1 MSNIILGFL
10 IATVVYGGVI
20 FFAWRNN
27 KKKFV
32 EVLEVIDSALQ
43 NSTIDETLKA
53 KFEALKAKFQ

>member
-1 MSNIILGFL
+1 MGNIILGFL

-20 FFAWRNN
+20 FFVWRNN

-43 NSTIDETLKA
+43 NSTLDETLKA
-53 KFEALKAKFQ
+53 KFEAFKAKFQ